1 MIVLNEKINKDKK
14 GLESNTKSFE
24 DVMQDGRLTEPSDG
38 KIYRLREAIMLT
50 KVLGR
55 ELTKDEMSK
64 FEC

>member
-1 MIVLNEKINKDKK
+1 MIVMERENMSALNNATDYNKF
-14 GLESNTKSFE
+14 GSE
-24 DVMQDGRLTEPSDG
+24 MPDGRMTEMSDG

>member
-1 MIVLNEKINKDKK
+1 MIVMEGKNTNTLNNITDYNKF
-14 GLESNTKSFE
+14 GTE
-24 DVMQDGRLTEPSDG
+24 MQDGRMTDVSDG

>member
-1 MIVLNEKINKDKK
+1 MIVMERKNINILNNLTDYNKF
-14 GLESNTKSFE
+14 GTE
-24 DVMQDGRLTEPSDG
+24 MQDGCMIDVSDG

-55 ELTKDEMSK
+55 ELTKEEMSK